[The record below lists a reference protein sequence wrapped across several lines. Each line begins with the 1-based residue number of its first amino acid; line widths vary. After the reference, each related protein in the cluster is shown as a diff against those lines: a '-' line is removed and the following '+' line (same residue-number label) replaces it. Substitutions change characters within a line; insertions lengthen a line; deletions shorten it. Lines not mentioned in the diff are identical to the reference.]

1 MTKPEFKFC
10 QACGRRIEWRAKW
23 AGCWGRMRY
32 CGEACRR
39 QRLDATDRALE
50 EAILGL
56 LACRHVGDTICP
68 SEAVCLVVGSADRQS
83 LDQRSRW
90 AARRLVNR
98 GQLELV
104 QEDRVVDPSTFR
116 GPIRLRLP
124 RGINAIR
131 HAA

>member
-1 MTKPEFKFC
+1 
-10 QACGRRIEWRAKW
+10 
-23 AGCWGRMRY
+23 
-32 CGEACRR
+32 
-39 QRLDATDRALE
+39 LDATDRSLE

-68 SEAVCLVVGSADRQS
+68 SEAVRLVADSTDWQS
-83 LDQRSRW
+83 LMERSRR

-104 QEDRVVDPSTFR
+104 QAGLVVDPSTFQ